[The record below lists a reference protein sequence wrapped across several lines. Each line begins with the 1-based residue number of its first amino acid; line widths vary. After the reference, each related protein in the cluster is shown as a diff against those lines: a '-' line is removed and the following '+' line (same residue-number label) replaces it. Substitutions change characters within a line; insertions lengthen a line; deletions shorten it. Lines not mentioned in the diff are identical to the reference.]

1 MAELLKNIQS
11 YWDMRAGGFSD
22 ASMEERKTE
31 PGERWE
37 NIFKNSLK
45 TGCHVLD
52 DGCGAGFFTTLLASM
67 GFQVTAVD
75 YSTKM
80 LEEVRRNLETE
91 GLKAELH
98 QMDVQSLEF
107 ADNSFDAVVSR
118 NVFWNLEHADKAY
131 EEAYRVLKKD
141 GILILEDGNYYRR
154 FFSDKYQK
162 AIGKDK
168 HKWQNC

>member
-80 LEEVRRNLETE
+80 LEEVRRNLEME
-91 GLKAELH
+91 IISAVFLVISIRKP
-98 QMDVQSLEF
+98 MM
-107 ADNSFDAVVSR
+107 SFSGDM
-118 NVFWNLEHADKAY
+118 
-131 EEAYRVLKKD
+131 KKKNKGAMRD
-141 GILILEDGNYYRR
+141 II
-154 FFSDKYQK
+154 KK
-162 AIGKDK
+162 M
-168 HKWQNC
+168 

>member
-52 DGCGAGFFTTLLASM
+52 DGCGAGFFTTLLA
-67 GFQVTAVD
+67 VD
-75 YSTKM
+75 YQNKCQKYE
-80 LEEVRRNLETE
+80 LNEECV
-91 GLKAELH
+91 
-98 QMDVQSLEF
+98 
-107 ADNSFDAVVSR
+107 
-118 NVFWNLEHADKAY
+118 
-131 EEAYRVLKKD
+131 
-141 GILILEDGNYYRR
+141 
-154 FFSDKYQK
+154 
-162 AIGKDK
+162 
-168 HKWQNC
+168 